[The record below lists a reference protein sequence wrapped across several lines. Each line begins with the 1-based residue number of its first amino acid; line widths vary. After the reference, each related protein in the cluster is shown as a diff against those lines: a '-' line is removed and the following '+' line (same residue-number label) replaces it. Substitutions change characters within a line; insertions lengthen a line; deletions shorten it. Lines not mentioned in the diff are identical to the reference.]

1 MNLGTASM
9 GSDFNSTMVGA
20 ESFKMSSG
28 TGAALAGGALAVSSS
43 SGSGNMA
50 RCPLDDQS
58 FYCQLSRGTNI
69 VSMIIYLVFIF
80 IVVIM
85 FLYFLYDYM
94 RSGSSRGKSNSG
106 KGRR

>member
-9 GSDFNSTMVGA
+9 GGDFNNTMVGGI

-28 TGAALAGGALAVSSS
+28 TGAVLAGGALGASSS
-43 SGSGNMA
+43 SGGGNMA

-58 FYCQLSRGTNI
+58 FYCQLSKGTNI
-69 VSMIIYLVFIF
+69 ISMIIYLIFIF
-80 IVVIM
+80 IVIIM

-94 RSGSSRGKSNSG
+94 RSGKGKGSSG